1 MPVCAVQ
8 AEAAEAAPTVSNL
21 PGAASKADAAD
32 ASEADTAAE
41 ALWNVA
47 AGRKLLE
54 ASFLSAAT
62 LHDLQRRRLAQTKDA
77 SLSPKCQNLV
87 LLAEPTDAFAQYQ
100 TSLSAST
107 VSSQVESL
115 EAKLGLSRGTLTS
128 PNNKG
133 LTLTGWTAVVGMF
146 AIIVVSIAGAVL
158 GYRRYKGLDKHS
170 GYTMVKKTRGKQ
182 LDTSGSPSS

>member
-1 MPVCAVQ
+1 MQ

-21 PGAASKADAAD
+21 PGAGSKADAAE
-32 ASEADTAAE
+32 ASEADTAAD
-41 ALWNVA
+41 ALGNVA

-54 ASFLSAAT
+54 ASFLSAAA

-115 EAKLGLSRGTLTS
+115 EAKLGLARGTLTS

-170 GYTMVKKTRGKQ
+170 GYTMVKKARGKQ
-182 LDTSGSPSS
+182 LDTSGSASS